1 MLVLSRKIGEQIVIG
16 NGEVVIEILS
26 QKQGSIKLGFSAARN
41 ITIDRG
47 EIHQLKMLGN
57 LEVEHV
63 RKQYA

>member
-1 MLVLSRKIGEQIVIG
+1 MLVLSRKVGEQIVIG

-26 QKQGSIKLGFSAARN
+26 HKQGSIKLGFSAARN

-47 EIHQLKMLGN
+47 EIYERKLIGN